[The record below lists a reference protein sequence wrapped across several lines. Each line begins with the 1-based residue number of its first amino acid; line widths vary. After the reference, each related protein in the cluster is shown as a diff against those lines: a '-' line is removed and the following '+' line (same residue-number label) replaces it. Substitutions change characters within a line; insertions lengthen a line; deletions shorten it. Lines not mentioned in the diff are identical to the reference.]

1 MTDCDNLF
9 PGDSYDTPE
18 HVPHAL
24 MDYLTGYGRW
34 YFYWKNFN
42 IFRRTGKCGCRGRLD
57 QARQIAFSNGNVKLV
72 ESVGGK
78 IHLRGLQYLRE
89 RRGRPAVLVGNHM
102 SLLETALF
110 HAILRPHIDFTFV
123 IKESLFDVPW
133 FGDIMRTL
141 EAIPVKRDNPRDD
154 FKTVL
159 TLGKE
164 RLARGKSVLLFPQ
177 GTRSEELV
185 PGHFNTIGIKLAR
198 AAGVDILP
206 FALKTDFLATGK
218 LIRDMGPVRRKRHI
232 WFEFG
237 PPAPVEGS
245 GKEQHEAVIAFIADR
260 LKQWYALEGR
270 PAPVREEAE
279 VPAQE

>member
-1 MTDCDNLF
+1 MADCDNLF
-9 PGDSYDTPE
+9 TGDSYDTPA
-18 HVPHAL
+18 HVRHAL

-42 IFRRTGKCGCRGRLD
+42 IFRRTGNCGCRGQLTRE
-57 QARQIAFSNGNVKLV
+57 RQIAFSNGNVKLV
-72 ESVGGK
+72 EAVGGK
-78 IHLRGLQYLRE
+78 LHLRGLNHLRE
-89 RRGRPAVLVGNHM
+89 RQGRATVLVGNHM

-164 RLARGKSVLLFPQ
+164 RLERGKSVLLFPQ
-177 GTRSEELV
+177 GTRSEALNM
-185 PGHFNTIGIKLAR
+185 GHFNTIGIKLAR
-198 AAGVDILP
+198 AAGVEILP
-206 FALKTDFLATGK
+206 FALKTDFLANGK
-218 LIRDMGPVRRKRHI
+218 WIRDMGPVRRKRHI

-237 PPAPVEGS
+237 PAAPVEGS
-245 GKEQHEAVIAFIADR
+245 GKEQHEAIIAFIADR

-270 PAPVREEAE
+270 PSPVLEETAPAE
-279 VPAQE
+279 